1 MVPMTQ
7 AHTTTAPTS
16 TPVTVLGLGDMGRS
30 LARAFLAAGHP
41 TTVWNRSPGKGEDV
55 VALGAVRAASAEEA
69 VRASGLVVV
78 CLVDYDASDAV
89 LEPLAGALEGRVLV
103 NLTSD
108 TPARSR
114 QTAAWAAKHSL
125 AYLDGAIMVPVDVVG
140 SAEALVF
147 HSGDR
152 AAYAA
157 HEDTLKALGEPA
169 TYLGEDHG
177 LAAAYDMAM
186 LDFFYGAMGGLV
198 HAFALARAEG
208 IEGASLAP
216 YLNTIAGILP
226 PIAAYG
232 GRRRLGYVSA
242 RRREPRHDGGQRRP
256 HPAHRAGPG
265 PGRLAAGG
273 AQVRHRSGHR
283 RGPRHLVLVEHH
295 RGDRRRPLTR
305 RKRGRGR
312 YRVAGDAVPAPA
324 VPRARAGYAGR
335 NHTVASGGSV
345 SEMLFGRP
353 CAGTA
358 SAFSGSSLR
367 TSPPPYRAASV
378 LRTSTQPSAP
388 VSGTPRR

>member
-1 MVPMTQ
+1 MTQ
-7 AHTTTAPTS
+7 AHPTTAPTDPA
-16 TPVTVLGLGDMGRS
+16 PVTVLGLGDMGRS

-55 VALGAVRAASAEEA
+55 VALGAVRAASADEA

-125 AYLDGAIMVPVDVVG
+125 SYLDGAIMVPVDVIG

-152 AAYAA
+152 AAFAA

-208 IEGASLAP
+208 IEPASLAP
-216 YLNTIAGILP
+216 YLTTITGILP
-226 PIAAYG
+226 PIVEYTAEEAGSGAYPANG
-232 GRRRLGYVSA
+232 ANLG
-242 RRREPRHDGGQRRP
+242 
-256 HPAHRAGPG
+256 
-265 PGRLAAGG
+265 
-273 AQVRHRSGHR
+273 
-283 RGPRHLVLVEHH
+283 
-295 RGDRRRPLTR
+295 
-305 RKRGRGR
+305 
-312 YRVAGDAVPAPA
+312 
-324 VPRARAGYAGR
+324 
-335 NHTVASGGSV
+335 
-345 SEMLFGRP
+345 MM
-353 CAGTA
+353 
-358 SAFSGSSLR
+358 
-367 TSPPPYRAASV
+367 AASV
-378 LRTSTQPSAP
+378 DHILHTAKGRGLD
-388 VSGTPRR
+388 VSQLAGLKSLTDRAIAQGRGPGSWSSLVEVIAADR

>member
-1 MVPMTQ
+1 MTQ
-7 AHTTTAPTS
+7 AHTTTEPAPAS

-41 TTVWNRSPGKGEDV
+41 TTVWNRSPEKGEDV
-55 VALGAVRAASAEEA
+55 VALGAVRAASADEA

-89 LEPLAGALEGRVLV
+89 LEPLAEALKGRVLV

-125 AYLDGAIMVPVDVVG
+125 SYLDGAIMVPVDVVG

-147 HSGDR
+147 HAGDR
-152 AAYAA
+152 AAFAA

-208 IEGASLAP
+208 IEPASLAP
-216 YLNTIAGILP
+216 YLTTITGILP
-226 PIAAYG
+226 PIVEYTAAEAGSGAYPANG
-232 GRRRLGYVSA
+232 ANLG
-242 RRREPRHDGGQRRP
+242 
-256 HPAHRAGPG
+256 
-265 PGRLAAGG
+265 
-273 AQVRHRSGHR
+273 
-283 RGPRHLVLVEHH
+283 
-295 RGDRRRPLTR
+295 
-305 RKRGRGR
+305 
-312 YRVAGDAVPAPA
+312 
-324 VPRARAGYAGR
+324 
-335 NHTVASGGSV
+335 
-345 SEMLFGRP
+345 MM
-353 CAGTA
+353 
-358 SAFSGSSLR
+358 
-367 TSPPPYRAASV
+367 AASV
-378 LRTSTQPSAP
+378 DHILHTAKDRGLDVAQLAGLKSLTDRAIVQGRGPGSWSSLVEVIAAD
-388 VSGTPRR
+388 R

>member
-1 MVPMTQ
+1 MTQ
-7 AHTTTAPTS
+7 AHPTTAPTDPA
-16 TPVTVLGLGDMGRS
+16 PVTVLGLGDMGRS

-55 VALGAVRAASAEEA
+55 VELGAVRAASADEA

-89 LEPLAGALEGRVLV
+89 LEPLAEALEGRVLV

-125 AYLDGAIMVPVDVVG
+125 SYLDGAIMVPVDVVG

-208 IEGASLAP
+208 IEPASLAP
-216 YLNTIAGILP
+216 YLTTITGILP
-226 PIAAYG
+226 PIVEYTAEEAGSGAYPANG
-232 GRRRLGYVSA
+232 ANLG
-242 RRREPRHDGGQRRP
+242 
-256 HPAHRAGPG
+256 
-265 PGRLAAGG
+265 
-273 AQVRHRSGHR
+273 
-283 RGPRHLVLVEHH
+283 
-295 RGDRRRPLTR
+295 
-305 RKRGRGR
+305 
-312 YRVAGDAVPAPA
+312 
-324 VPRARAGYAGR
+324 
-335 NHTVASGGSV
+335 
-345 SEMLFGRP
+345 MM
-353 CAGTA
+353 
-358 SAFSGSSLR
+358 
-367 TSPPPYRAASV
+367 AASV
-378 LRTSTQPSAP
+378 DHILHTAKGRGLD
-388 VSGTPRR
+388 VSQLAGLKSLTDRAIAQGRGPGSWSSLVEVIAADR

>member
-1 MVPMTQ
+1 MTQ
-7 AHTTTAPTS
+7 AHTTTEPAPA
-16 TPVTVLGLGDMGRS
+16 PVTVLGLGDMGRS

-140 SAEALVF
+140 SADALVF

-169 TYLGEDHG
+169 TFLGEDHG

-208 IEGASLAP
+208 IEPASLAP
-216 YLNTIAGILP
+216 YLTTITGILP
-226 PIAAYG
+226 PIVEYTAEEAGSGAYPANG
-232 GRRRLGYVSA
+232 ANLG
-242 RRREPRHDGGQRRP
+242 
-256 HPAHRAGPG
+256 
-265 PGRLAAGG
+265 
-273 AQVRHRSGHR
+273 
-283 RGPRHLVLVEHH
+283 
-295 RGDRRRPLTR
+295 
-305 RKRGRGR
+305 
-312 YRVAGDAVPAPA
+312 
-324 VPRARAGYAGR
+324 
-335 NHTVASGGSV
+335 
-345 SEMLFGRP
+345 MM
-353 CAGTA
+353 
-358 SAFSGSSLR
+358 
-367 TSPPPYRAASV
+367 AASV
-378 LRTSTQPSAP
+378 DHILHTAKGRGLD
-388 VSGTPRR
+388 VSQLAGLKSLTDRAIAQGRGPGS

>member
-1 MVPMTQ
+1 MTQ
-7 AHTTTAPTS
+7 AHTTTEPTPAS

-41 TTVWNRSPGKGEDV
+41 TTVWNRSPEKGEDV
-55 VALGAVRAASAEEA
+55 VALGAVRAASADEA

-89 LEPLAGALEGRVLV
+89 LEPLAEALKGRVLV

-125 AYLDGAIMVPVDVVG
+125 SYLDGAIMVPVDVVG

-152 AAYAA
+152 AAFAA

-169 TYLGEDHG
+169 TFLGEDHG

-208 IEGASLAP
+208 IEPASLAP
-216 YLNTIAGILP
+216 YLTTITGILP
-226 PIAAYG
+226 PIVEYTAEEAGSGAYPANG
-232 GRRRLGYVSA
+232 ANLG
-242 RRREPRHDGGQRRP
+242 
-256 HPAHRAGPG
+256 
-265 PGRLAAGG
+265 
-273 AQVRHRSGHR
+273 
-283 RGPRHLVLVEHH
+283 
-295 RGDRRRPLTR
+295 
-305 RKRGRGR
+305 
-312 YRVAGDAVPAPA
+312 
-324 VPRARAGYAGR
+324 
-335 NHTVASGGSV
+335 
-345 SEMLFGRP
+345 MM
-353 CAGTA
+353 
-358 SAFSGSSLR
+358 
-367 TSPPPYRAASV
+367 AASV
-378 LRTSTQPSAP
+378 DHILHTAKDRGLD
-388 VSGTPRR
+388 VSQLAGLKSLTDRAIAQGRGPGSWSSLVEVIAADR

>member
-1 MVPMTQ
+1 MTQ
-7 AHTTTAPTS
+7 AHTTIEPAPAS

-41 TTVWNRSPGKGEDV
+41 TTVWNRSPEKGEDV
-55 VALGAVRAASAEEA
+55 VALGAVRAASADEA

-89 LEPLAGALEGRVLV
+89 LEPLAEALKGRVLV

-125 AYLDGAIMVPVDVVG
+125 SYLDGAIMVPVDVVG

-147 HSGDR
+147 HAGDR
-152 AAYAA
+152 AAFAA

-208 IEGASLAP
+208 IEPASLAP
-216 YLNTIAGILP
+216 YLTTITGILP
-226 PIAAYG
+226 PIVEYTAAEAGSGAYPANG
-232 GRRRLGYVSA
+232 ANLG
-242 RRREPRHDGGQRRP
+242 
-256 HPAHRAGPG
+256 
-265 PGRLAAGG
+265 
-273 AQVRHRSGHR
+273 
-283 RGPRHLVLVEHH
+283 
-295 RGDRRRPLTR
+295 
-305 RKRGRGR
+305 
-312 YRVAGDAVPAPA
+312 
-324 VPRARAGYAGR
+324 
-335 NHTVASGGSV
+335 
-345 SEMLFGRP
+345 MM
-353 CAGTA
+353 
-358 SAFSGSSLR
+358 
-367 TSPPPYRAASV
+367 AASV
-378 LRTSTQPSAP
+378 DHILHTAKDRGLDVAQLAGLKSLTDRAIVQGRGPGSWSSLVEVIAAD
-388 VSGTPRR
+388 R

>member
-89 LEPLAGALEGRVLV
+89 LEPLAEALRGRVLV

-114 QTAAWAAKHSL
+114 QAAAWARKHELS
-125 AYLDGAIMVPVDVVG
+125 YLDGAIMVPVDAVG
-140 SAEALVF
+140 TADALVF

-152 AAYAA
+152 AAFAA
-157 HEDTLKALGEPA
+157 HEATLKALGAPA
-169 TYLGEDHG
+169 TFLGEDHG

-208 IEGASLAP
+208 IDGASLAP

-226 PIAAYG
+226 PIAAYTAEDVDT
-232 GRRRLGYVSA
+232 RSYA
-242 RRREPRHDGGQRRP
+242 RDGGN
-256 HPAHRAGPG
+256 
-265 PGRLAAGG
+265 LA
-273 AQVRHRSGHR
+273 
-283 RGPRHLVLVEHH
+283 
-295 RGDRRRPLTR
+295 
-305 RKRGRGR
+305 
-312 YRVAGDAVPAPA
+312 
-324 VPRARAGYAGR
+324 
-335 NHTVASGGSV
+335 
-345 SEMLFGRP
+345 MM
-353 CAGTA
+353 
-358 SAFSGSSLR
+358 
-367 TSPPPYRAASV
+367 AASV
-378 LRTSTQPSAP
+378 DHILHTAKDRGLD
-388 VSGTPRR
+388 VSQLAGLKSVTDRAIAEGHGSKSWSSIIEVIAAER

>member
-1 MVPMTQ
+1 MTQ
-7 AHTTTAPTS
+7 AHTTTEPAPAS

-41 TTVWNRSPGKGEDV
+41 TTVWNRSPEKGEDV

-89 LEPLAGALEGRVLV
+89 LEPLAEALKGRVLV

-125 AYLDGAIMVPVDVVG
+125 SYLDGAIMVPVDVVG

-147 HSGDR
+147 HAGDR
-152 AAYAA
+152 AAFSA

-177 LAAAYDMAM
+177 LAAAHDMAM

-208 IEGASLAP
+208 IEPASLAP
-216 YLNTIAGILP
+216 YLTTITGILP
-226 PIAAYG
+226 PIVEYTAAEAGSGAYPANG
-232 GRRRLGYVSA
+232 ANLG
-242 RRREPRHDGGQRRP
+242 
-256 HPAHRAGPG
+256 
-265 PGRLAAGG
+265 
-273 AQVRHRSGHR
+273 
-283 RGPRHLVLVEHH
+283 
-295 RGDRRRPLTR
+295 
-305 RKRGRGR
+305 
-312 YRVAGDAVPAPA
+312 
-324 VPRARAGYAGR
+324 
-335 NHTVASGGSV
+335 
-345 SEMLFGRP
+345 MM
-353 CAGTA
+353 
-358 SAFSGSSLR
+358 
-367 TSPPPYRAASV
+367 AASV
-378 LRTSTQPSAP
+378 DHILHTAKDRGLDVAQLAGLKSLTDRAIVQGRGPGSWSSLVEVIAAD
-388 VSGTPRR
+388 R

>member
-1 MVPMTQ
+1 MTQ

-226 PIAAYG
+226 PIAAYTAADVDSG
-232 GRRRLGYVSA
+232 TY
-242 RRREPRHDGGQRRP
+242 PPDG
-256 HPAHRAGPG
+256 AN
-265 PGRLAAGG
+265 LA
-273 AQVRHRSGHR
+273 
-283 RGPRHLVLVEHH
+283 
-295 RGDRRRPLTR
+295 
-305 RKRGRGR
+305 
-312 YRVAGDAVPAPA
+312 
-324 VPRARAGYAGR
+324 
-335 NHTVASGGSV
+335 
-345 SEMLFGRP
+345 MM
-353 CAGTA
+353 
-358 SAFSGSSLR
+358 
-367 TSPPPYRAASV
+367 AASV
-378 LRTSTQPSAP
+378 DHILHTAQDRGLDVSQLAGLKSVTDRAIAEGHGTSSWSSIIEVIAAD
-388 VSGTPRR
+388 R

>member
-7 AHTTTAPTS
+7 AHTTTPSTS

-30 LARAFLAAGHP
+30 LARAFVAAGHP

-89 LEPLAGALEGRVLV
+89 LEPLVGALEGRVLV

-125 AYLDGAIMVPVDVVG
+125 AYLDGAVMVPVDVVG
-140 SAEALVF
+140 SADALVF

-208 IEGASLAP
+208 
-216 YLNTIAGILP
+216 TTV
-226 PIAAYG
+226 
-232 GRRRLGYVSA
+232 RR
-242 RRREPRHDGGQRRP
+242 
-256 HPAHRAGPG
+256 
-265 PGRLAAGG
+265 
-273 AQVRHRSGHR
+273 
-283 RGPRHLVLVEHH
+283 
-295 RGDRRRPLTR
+295 
-305 RKRGRGR
+305 
-312 YRVAGDAVPAPA
+312 
-324 VPRARAGYAGR
+324 
-335 NHTVASGGSV
+335 
-345 SEMLFGRP
+345 
-353 CAGTA
+353 
-358 SAFSGSSLR
+358 
-367 TSPPPYRAASV
+367 SP
-378 LRTSTQPSAP
+378 RTSTRSRASCRRSPSSPRSTSTP
-388 VSGTPRR
+388 VRTRTTAATSP